1 MSKRTYQWRIRYKR
15 VRRAVEYGLTVEGTS
30 RWFVTVTQ
38 GYCVDIALRA
48 NVWHSFLTSLQQHH
62 PGAAACTFIE
72 WSKKRGIHLHAIVIG
87 VPDFSPSWAEHAIA
101 RALPGATCHCEEVV
115 SPGTLAQYVTK
126 QLADPA
132 VLASWPRWFRPYS
145 MSRNWPG
152 RPESKRKRRSGQEQE
167 RA

>member
-1 MSKRTYQWRIRYKR
+1 MSKRTNQWRARYKR
-15 VRRAVEYGLTVEGTS
+15 VLRAVEYGLTVEGMS
-30 RWFVTVTQ
+30 PWFITVTQ

-48 NVWHSFLTSLQQHH
+48 NVWHSFLTRLQQHH

-72 WSKKRGIHLHAIVIG
+72 LSKKRGIHLHAIVIG
-87 VPDFSPSWAEHAIA
+87 APDFSPSWAEHAIA
-101 RALPGATCHCEEVV
+101 RALPGAKCHCVEAV

-132 VLASWPRWFRPYS
+132 VLAGWPRCFRPYS
-145 MSRNWPG
+145 MSRNWPAP
-152 RPESKRKRRSGQEQE
+152 PELKRKPRGGHEQT